1 MINIV
6 LVMALGLVR
15 NNLSIQS
22 VGKGM
27 LYMGIVMFFFF
38 VFALKGAGYAYKSSL
53 CNVRR

>member
-1 MINIV
+1 
-6 LVMALGLVR
+6 MALGLVR